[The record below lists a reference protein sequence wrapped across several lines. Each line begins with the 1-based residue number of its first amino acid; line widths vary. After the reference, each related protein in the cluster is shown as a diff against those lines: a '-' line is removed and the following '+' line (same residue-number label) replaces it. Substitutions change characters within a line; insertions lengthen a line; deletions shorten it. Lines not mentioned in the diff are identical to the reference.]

1 MGSLV
6 QLFFCHKWWCIIY
19 VICRYACIHACIHA
33 YVHAYMHTYI
43 HIIKYTFIIIQCF
56 FLTYAYIYI
65 YIYIYIHIYTLVH
78 IYIYIYI
85 YICAYIYTCICMYD
99 IYICIYIWYVCIQ
112 TNHIFCRRVSKMW
125 KTKLD
130 KPCLINP
137 ILIWGIRFE
146 YQKRIKR
153 VGDCIYMLSRVQTK
167 RFRKSLPSLMRSG

>member
-1 MGSLV
+1 M
-6 QLFFCHKWWCIIY
+6 Y
-19 VICRYACIHACIHA
+19 NICDMQICMHTCMHPCVRTC
-33 YVHAYMHTYI
+33 VHAYI
-43 HIIKYTFIIIQCF
+43 HSYNQ
-56 FLTYAYIYI
+56 IYI
-65 YIYIYIHIYTLVH
+65 YNHTMFFFNICIHIHLYLYIHTYLHIGTYIYMCIYIY
-78 IYIYIYI
+78 
-85 YICAYIYTCICMYD
+85 MYMHVW
-99 IYICIYIWYVCIQ
+99 YIYIWYVCIQ